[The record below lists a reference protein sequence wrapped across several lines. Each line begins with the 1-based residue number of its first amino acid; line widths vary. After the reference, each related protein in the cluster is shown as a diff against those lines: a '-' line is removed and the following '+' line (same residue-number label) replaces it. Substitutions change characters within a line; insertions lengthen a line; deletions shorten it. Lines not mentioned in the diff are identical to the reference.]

1 MSTVEIEWKKH
12 NNFFELWRA
21 HRQDTKLLYVIGE
34 QHHCYVGSIGS
45 RDGAQG
51 LGTRYQWQYVN
62 RARSIY
68 GAEES
73 AGQVSYAGTFKN
85 PEQVNGQLILAAEA
99 LTQNACVTK
108 LGPQAVLF
116 DPEDL
121 IEGVEVIHSGEVPAF
136 LQ

>member
-1 MSTVEIEWKKH
+1 MPTVEIEWKKY
-12 NNFFELWRA
+12 NNFFDLWRA

-34 QHHCYVGSIGS
+34 QHHCYIGSIGS
-45 RDGAQG
+45 RDGSQG

-73 AGQVSYAGTFKN
+73 AGQVSFAGIFKN

-99 LTQNACVTK
+99 FTQNGCVTK

-136 LQ
+136 L